1 MTRKLSSLLAG
12 VAVLAL
18 AGAAQAGEPQ
28 KLTNVQMDKVA
39 AGSTAV
45 ANATAAALGE
55 LLADTLTQT
64 ATNIDHTSGFPPGQS
79 VVALGQAQAL
89 AAGGVVFGVAAAVQS
104 QAIATW

>member
-18 AGAAQAGEPQ
+18 AGAAQAGEPL

-45 ANATAAALGE
+45 ANATAGALGE

-64 ATNIDHTSGFPPGQS
+64 NTSIDRSAPTGSQF

-89 AAGGVVFGVAAAVQS
+89 AAGGVVFGVAASVQS

>member
-18 AGAAQAGEPQ
+18 AGAAHAGEPL
-28 KLTNVQMDKVA
+28 KLTNGQMDKVS

-45 ANATAAALGE
+45 GNAQAGALGE
-55 LLADTLTQT
+55 LLADTLTYTST
-64 ATNIDHTSGFPPGQS
+64 AIDRSAPTGHQF
-79 VVALGQAQAL
+79 VAALGQAQAL
-89 AAGGVVFGVAAAVQS
+89 GAGGVVFGVAASVTS

>member
-18 AGAAQAGEPQ
+18 AGAAHAGEPL
-28 KLTNVQMDKVA
+28 KLTNGQMDRVS

-45 ANATAAALGE
+45 ANAAAGALGE

-64 ATNIDHTSGFPPGQS
+64 STAIDRASPTGHQFVAS
-79 VVALGQAQAL
+79 VAQAQAL
-89 AAGGVVFGVAAAVQS
+89 GAGGVVFGVAASVQT

>member
-18 AGAAQAGEPQ
+18 AGVAHAGEPL
-28 KLTNVQMDKVA
+28 KLTNGQMDKVS

-45 ANATAAALGE
+45 ANATAGALGE
-55 LLADTLTQT
+55 LLADTLTAT
-64 ATNIDHTSGFPPGQS
+64 ATSIDRQAAPGHQF
-79 VVALGQAQAL
+79 VLATGQAQAL
-89 AAGGVVFGVAAAVQS
+89 AAGGVVFGVGASVAS